1 MKYIQR
7 QTSPPFFEDW
17 KKANDVETPEKAVFK
32 KWDILLNPVKN
43 DLRTHLLKEQG
54 YLCCYCNQLIEAEP
68 LDTISQRTKI
78 EHLHPKD
85 KEKYPEKKFTYGNL
99 LVACKGGEKDKPV
112 VQHCDAKKGGE
123 EPTPIHPLQKNCEV
137 FFEYNVFGEINGST
151 PEEIKTISVLGLDIA
166 KLNLLRKKAID
177 TFIEEHL
184 TKPDEEIL
192 TELQFLTT
200 KVEDKFNPFCIAIS
214 QFIKNNYT

>member
-1 MKYIQR
+1 
-7 QTSPPFFEDW
+7 
-17 KKANDVETPEKAVFK
+17 
-32 KWDILLNPVKN
+32 
-43 DLRTHLLKEQG
+43 
-54 YLCCYCNQLIEAEP
+54 
-68 LDTISQRTKI
+68 
-78 EHLHPKD
+78 
-85 KEKYPEKKFTYGNL
+85 
-99 LVACKGGEKDKPV
+99 
-112 VQHCDAKKGGE
+112 
-123 EPTPIHPLQKNCEV
+123 V